1 MTPAHE
7 SSVTPGNPRRRDP
20 YAGFAGR
27 AARTFGDSEPAW
39 EPRARARPGAPNI
52 VVVLIDDMGYSDI
65 GPFGSEIPT
74 PTLDALAERGVRL
87 TNYHTMPLCSP
98 ARAAL
103 LTGLNPHRV
112 GYSFVANADPGFP
125 GYAMEIADDIPTLPQ
140 ILHGAGYATFAVGKW
155 HLVRDS
161 ASNAADDRRNWPLQ
175 KGFDRYYG
183 VLEGLTS
190 LFHPHQLVRD
200 NSPLDIDELP
210 EDYYYTDDITDEAI
224 GMIKSLRAH
233 DADKPFF
240 LYVAHNAVHGPLQAK
255 PSDIERQRGRY
266 DGGWDALR
274 DTRFAKQL
282 ADGLFPPG
290 TRLPRRN
297 FEKGHEV
304 GPWDEVPPDAREL
317 YARYMEV
324 YAAMVDN
331 IDQNLGRLTRTLAD
345 LGELDNTVIVFTSDN
360 GGTGE
365 GGAEGTRAYFKRFVH
380 HPGLPEEWNGDVD
393 RELDLVGGPR
403 SLIHYPRGWGMASNT
418 PFRLY
423 KGQTY
428 AGGVRVPFVLSWP
441 AGLPRAA
448 EDGGVRPQY
457 QYVTDIL
464 PTLLELVGVER
475 PDERGGVPT
484 QELDGISFTP
494 VLASASEE
502 SVHREQYS
510 EMTGNRS
517 YYRHPYKLVTQH
529 QFGAPYDD
537 GEWALYDIEAD
548 PTEIDDLAGEHP
560 GVVKEL
566 SEAWEAAA
574 WRDGVFPLAD
584 ASGALAFRNPDE
596 EELRR
601 PVRILA
607 APQSWSATGPRS
619 SSRSATSRLPSTSRT
634 TAPATRA
641 CCCRTATRAAATA
654 CTSRTGT
661 CGSRTTNTACSTR
674 WTPGRSPPARTRSSC
689 APPRARASAGTS
701 PSRSTGRTPH
711 GWRGCTCWSAWR
723 RCKASASASTAGPR
737 CRGPSTNAT
746 ARSVTPATSAP
757 SPTPRA
763 PPPLTTRKPSSAPS
777 ARPRRPTS
785 DRRPGRGRVSLGRR
799 PPRRGGRWTRRRRWP
814 RRRRRR
820 PPGGPWTPPGTAR
833 PGSG

>member
-1 MTPAHE
+1 MTTVDNA
-7 SSVTPGNPRRRDP
+7 RRRDP

-27 AARTFGDSEPAW
+27 AGRTFAESEPAW
-39 EPRARARPGAPNI
+39 EPKTKARPGAPNI

-65 GPFGSEIPT
+65 GPFGSEIAT
-74 PTLDALAERGVRL
+74 PTLDRLAERGVRL

-140 ILHGAGYATFAVGKW
+140 LLHDAGYATFAVGKW

-161 ASNAADDRRNWPLQ
+161 ASNAADNRRNWPLQ

-200 NSPLDIDELP
+200 NSPLDIEELP
-210 EDYYYTDDITDEAI
+210 SDYYYTDDITDEAI

-255 PSDIERQRGRY
+255 QADIERQRGRY

-274 DTRFAKQL
+274 DTRFAKQIT
-282 ADGLFPPG
+282 DGLFPDG

-304 GPWDEVPPDAREL
+304 GPWDELPPQKREL

-331 IDQNLGRLTRTLAD
+331 IDQNLGRLTATLEE

-380 HPGLPEEWNGDVD
+380 HPGLPDEWNGDVD
-393 RELDLVGGPR
+393 RELGLVGGPR

-441 AGLPRAA
+441 AGLPRAGG
-448 EDGGVRPQY
+448 DSGVRDQY
-457 QYVTDIL
+457 QYVTDLL
-464 PTLLELVGVER
+464 PTLLELAGVKR
-475 PDERGGVPT
+475 PKTRNGKPT
-484 QELDGISFTP
+484 QEPDGEAFTD
-494 VLASASEE
+494 VLRSSAAVSR
-502 SVHREQYS
+502 HTEQYS
-510 EMTGNRS
+510 EMSGNRS

-529 QFGAPYDD
+529 QLGTPYDD
-537 GEWALYDIEAD
+537 GEWALYDIVRD
-548 PTEIDDLAGEHP
+548 PTEIDDLAAEHP

-574 WRDGVFPLAD
+574 WRNGVFPLAD
-584 ASGALAFRNPDE
+584 ASGALAFRHPDE
-596 EELRR
+596 EELRK

-607 APQSWSATGPRS
+607 GTPELERY
-619 SSRSATSRLPSTSRT
+619 RSAKLVSFRDFSALIEVDDHGPDDAGVLLSHGDQGGGYSVYVEDGHLWFAYNEYGVLHEGDAGPLSPGPHTVALRAATRPRFRWDFAVAVDDEDVAWLEGVHLLIGMAPLQGISVGVDRKSPVSWPVYERHGAFRYSGTLRAVTYTPG
-634 TAPATRA
+634 APAAYDPETVL
-641 CCCRTATRAAATA
+641 RTLRDAAATYE
-654 CTSRTGT
+654 
-661 CGSRTTNTACSTR
+661 
-674 WTPGRSPPARTRSSC
+674 
-689 APPRARASAGTS
+689 
-701 PSRSTGRTPH
+701 
-711 GWRGCTCWSAWR
+711 
-723 RCKASASASTAGPR
+723 
-737 CRGPSTNAT
+737 
-746 ARSVTPATSAP
+746 
-757 SPTPRA
+757 
-763 PPPLTTRKPSSAPS
+763 
-777 ARPRRPTS
+777 
-785 DRRPGRGRVSLGRR
+785 
-799 PPRRGGRWTRRRRWP
+799 
-814 RRRRRR
+814 
-820 PPGGPWTPPGTAR
+820 
-833 PGSG
+833 